1 MDCSSWLPIHDILSS
16 LIAPL
21 SLLLLRN
28 ITRNCTWYAREMHTH
43 AHVLQEELALPDVA
57 ATDLNGG
64 LVDERRRTTHW
75 DFTPTPVQA

>member
-1 MDCSSWLPIHDILSS
+1 MDCSSWLPIHDILNS
-16 LIAPL
+16 LIATL
-21 SLLLLRN
+21 SLLLLSN
-28 ITRNCTWYAREMHTH
+28 IAQTAPGMHVMHTH

-64 LVDERRRTTHW
+64 LVDERRRTARW